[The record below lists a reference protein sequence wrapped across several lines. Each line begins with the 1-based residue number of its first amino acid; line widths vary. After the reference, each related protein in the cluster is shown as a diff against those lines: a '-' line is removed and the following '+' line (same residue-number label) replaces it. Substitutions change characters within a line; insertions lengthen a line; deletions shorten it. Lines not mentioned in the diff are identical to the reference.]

1 MIIVGA
7 RGMAKELLEILFT
20 EWEQKEEEIIFF
32 DNLNN
37 PQGKLYDRFII
48 LKSFDEV
55 EHHFINT
62 DRKFTLGLGNPT
74 FRKVMATKFI
84 SLGGHLTS
92 VISKNA
98 KVGSFNTIIG
108 DGCQIM
114 PGVIITNDVKL
125 GNGVLVNLNT
135 TISHDCE
142 IGDFSEIA
150 CGVTIPGRCKIGQ
163 NVFIGS
169 NATLNPDISIGD
181 NAIIGA
187 GAVVIHDILAGKTA
201 VGNPAKSI

>member
-7 RGMAKELLEILFT
+7 KGMAKELLEILYS
-20 EWEQKEEEIIFF
+20 EHRLKEEEIIFF
-32 DNLNN
+32 DNINHHS
-37 PQGKLYDRFII
+37 GKLYERFSV

-55 EHHFINT
+55 ESHFNKI
-62 DRKFTLGLGNPT
+62 DKRFTLGLGNPQL
-74 FRKVMATKFI
+74 RRLMAEKFI

-92 VISKNA
+92 VISTNA
-98 KVGSFNTIIG
+98 KVGSFNTLLG
-108 DGCQIM
+108 EGCSIM
-114 PGVIITNDVKL
+114 PGVIISNDVKF
-125 GNGVLVNLNT
+125 GKGVLVNLNS
-135 TISHDCE
+135 TISHDSV

-150 CGVTIPGRCKIGQ
+150 CGVTIPGRCTIGE

-169 NATLNPDISIGD
+169 NATLIPDITIGD

-187 GAVVIHDILAGKTA
+187 GSVVLRDVLGDEKV